1 LNQGTAG
8 ANFALLGLCMV
19 DIKKGS
25 FNDNVALE
33 GGVIGGDYN
42 ASATTTNAFAV
53 TNAGLNGWFTADLT
67 LLLP

>member
-1 LNQGTAG
+1 
-8 ANFALLGLCMV
+8 MV